1 MNETVKTLSPVSNT
15 ASLAVYGGDPV
26 RKTPMP
32 PRLALGED
40 ERRMVI
46 EVLDHYAERKI
57 DPGYQG
63 TFEKIYTDAFVDM
76 MGGGYAD
83 AVATGTSALYV
94 SVAALDLPKGS
105 EVLVS
110 PITDP
115 GTLAAI
121 VLNGLRPRLM
131 DSRPDSYNV
140 GPEQLA
146 QRITKNVSAAIIVHA
161 AGYASEIDKIVEI
174 AHAHGIKIIE
184 DCSQSH
190 FAKHKAKPVGTF
202 GDIAA
207 FSTMYRKA
215 HMTGASGGL
224 IYSRNLQAFRNA
236 LVHADGGKPRWRDD
250 FDDRNPATYLA
261 PALNHHTDE
270 ISCAIG
276 LASLKR
282 LPSTIVSRLAFVSD
296 FVARLYDASDVCRG
310 YRFMPTSSP
319 FYFPVIVDVDAISCS
334 KIEFAEAVRAEGID
348 LNPHYKYVV
357 CEWPYIQPHLADD
370 FDTPNARS
378 IRDRSFNLY
387 LNENYREQESKDCV
401 KAIVKVEKYF
411 KKQ

>member
-1 MNETVKTLSPVSNT
+1 MSEAVKMPTSIANT
-15 ASLAVYGGDPV
+15 ASLAVYGGGPV

-40 ERRMVI
+40 ERRMVL
-46 EVLDHYAERKI
+46 EVLDYYAERKV

-63 TFEKIYTDAFVDM
+63 AFEKIYTDAFVEM

-83 AVATGTSALYV
+83 AVATGTAALYV
-94 SVAALDLPKGS
+94 AIAALDLPKGS
-105 EVLVS
+105 EVIVS

-115 GTLAAI
+115 GTLSAV
-121 VLNGLRPRLM
+121 VLNGLKPRLV
-131 DSRPDSYNV
+131 DSKPDSYNV
-140 GPEQLA
+140 GPEQFA
-146 QRITKNVSAAIIVHA
+146 ERITPNVSAAIIVHS
-161 AGYASEIDKIVEI
+161 AGYAAEIDKIVEI
-174 AHAHGIKIIE
+174 AHARGIKVIE
-184 DCSQSH
+184 DCSQAH

-215 HMTGASGGL
+215 HSTGPSGGL
-224 IYSRNLQAFRNA
+224 VYSRDLELFRSA
-236 LVHADGGKPRWRDD
+236 LVHSDRGKPRWRDD
-250 FDDRNPATYLA
+250 FDDRNPSTYLA

-276 LASLKR
+276 YASLKR

-296 FVARLYDASDVCRG
+296 FVARLYDASNVCQA

-319 FYFPVIVDVDAISCS
+319 FFYPVVVDVEAITCS

-357 CEWPYIQPHLADD
+357 CEWPFIRPYLADD

-387 LNENYREQESKDCV
+387 LNEKYGEQESRDCV
-401 KAIVKVEKYF
+401 KAIVKVEKHF
-411 KKQ
+411 KKT

>member
-1 MNETVKTLSPVSNT
+1 MNETVKTLTPASNT

-46 EVLDHYAERKI
+46 EVLDHYAERKV

-121 VLNGLRPRLM
+121 VLNGLKPRLM
-131 DSRPDSYNV
+131 DSKPDSYNV

-146 QRITKNVSAAIIVHA
+146 QRTSKNVSAAIIVHA

-224 IYSRNLQAFRNA
+224 IYSRNLQVFRNA
-236 LVHADGGKPRWRDD
+236 LVHADRGKPRWQED
-250 FDDRNPATYLA
+250 FDDRNPATYLT

-282 LPSTIVSRLAFVSD
+282 LPATIVSRLAFVSD

-334 KIEFAEAVRAEGID
+334 KIEFADAVRAEGID
-348 LNPHYKYVV
+348 LNPHYRYVV

>member
-1 MNETVKTLSPVSNT
+1 MNEATKTRVHAPNT
-15 ASLAVYGGDPV
+15 SSLALYGGEPV
-26 RKTPMP
+26 RRTPMP

-40 ERRMVI
+40 ERRRVLQ
-46 EVLDHYAERKI
+46 VLDYYAERKI

-63 TFEKIYTDAFVDM
+63 PFEKMYTDAFVDM

-83 AVATGTSALYV
+83 AVATGTAALYI

-115 GTLAAI
+115 GTLAAV
-121 VLNGLRPRLM
+121 VLNGLKPRLV
-131 DSRPDSYNV
+131 DSQADSYNV
-140 GPEQLA
+140 GPEQFA
-146 QRITKNVSAAIIVHA
+146 ERITPNVSAAIIVHA
-161 AGYASEIDKIVEI
+161 AGYAAEIDKIVEI
-174 AHAHGIKIIE
+174 AHAHGIKVIE
-184 DCSQSH
+184 DCSQAH
-190 FAKHKAKPVGTF
+190 FATHKAKPVGTF

-215 HMTGASGGL
+215 HSTGPSGGL
-224 IYSRNLQAFRNA
+224 VYSRNLDLFRSA
-236 LVHADGGKPRWRDD
+236 LVHSDRGKPRWRDD
-250 FDDRNPATYLA
+250 FDDRNPSTYLA

-276 LASLKR
+276 YASLLR
-282 LPSTIVSRLAFVSD
+282 LPSTIVNRLAFVSD
-296 FVARLYDASDVCRG
+296 FVARLYDASNVCQA

-319 FYFPVIVDVDAISCS
+319 FFYPVVVDTDAITCS
-334 KIEFAEAVRAEGID
+334 KIDFAEAVRAEGID

-357 CEWPYIQPHLADD
+357 CEWPYIRSYLADD
-370 FDTPNARS
+370 FDTPNARD

-387 LNENYREQESKDCV
+387 LNEKYGEQESKDCV
-401 KAIVKVEKYF
+401 KAIVKVEKHF
-411 KKQ
+411 KK

>member
-1 MNETVKTLSPVSNT
+1 MNETVKTLTPASNT
-15 ASLAVYGGDPV
+15 ASLAVYGGEPV
-26 RKTPMP
+26 RKSPMP

-46 EVLDHYAERKI
+46 EVLDHYAERKV

-121 VLNGLRPRLM
+121 VLNGLKPRLM
-131 DSRPDSYNV
+131 DSKPDSYNV

-146 QRITKNVSAAIIVHA
+146 QRTSKNVSAAIIVHA

-224 IYSRNLQAFRNA
+224 IYSRNLQVFRNA
-236 LVHADGGKPRWRDD
+236 LVHADRGKPRWQED

-282 LPSTIVSRLAFVSD
+282 LPATIVSRLAFVSD

-348 LNPHYKYVV
+348 LNPHYRYVV

>member
-215 HMTGASGGL
+215 HMTGPSGGL
-224 IYSRNLQAFRNA
+224 IYSRNLQVFRNA
-236 LVHADGGKPRWRDD
+236 LVHADRGKPRWRDD

-319 FYFPVIVDVDAISCS
+319 FSFPVIVDVDAISCS

-357 CEWPYIQPHLADD
+357 CEWPYIQPHLADY

>member
-1 MNETVKTLSPVSNT
+1 MNETVKTLSPASNT

-26 RKTPMP
+26 RKSPMP

-46 EVLDHYAERKI
+46 EVLDHYAERKV

-63 TFEKIYTDAFVDM
+63 TFEKVYTDAFVDM

-121 VLNGLRPRLM
+121 VLNGLRPRLI
-131 DSRPDSYNV
+131 DSKSDSYNV

-224 IYSRNLQAFRNA
+224 IYSRNLQVFRNA
-236 LVHADGGKPRWRDD
+236 LVHADRGKPRWRED
-250 FDDRNPATYLA
+250 FDDRNPATYLV